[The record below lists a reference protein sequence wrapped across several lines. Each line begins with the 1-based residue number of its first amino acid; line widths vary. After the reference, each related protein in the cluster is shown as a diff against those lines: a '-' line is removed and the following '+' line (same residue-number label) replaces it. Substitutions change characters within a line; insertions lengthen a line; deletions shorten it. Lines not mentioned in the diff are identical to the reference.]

1 MTTESFAGPGCPSGL
16 APPETGPGG
25 VDFAPF
31 VKTSG
36 AGKSLTLL
44 VSGAKCG
51 GCLSKI
57 EKAASDLP
65 GMRDVRMNL
74 TTGKLSLKWTGELT
88 AGRAA
93 QAIAG
98 LGYGVAPFESSE
110 ADRNARHEER
120 ELLLALGVAG
130 FAMMNIMLLSV
141 SVWAGHGEMGEETR
155 RLMHWISGAIAL
167 PTVAFSGRP
176 FFRSAFNALKGGH
189 ANMDV
194 PISLAL
200 LLATSVSLFET
211 AMGGAHAYF
220 DAAVMLC
227 FFLLIGRF
235 LDARLRRRAHAAAHE
250 LAALQTTTA
259 TRLTTGGQTET
270 VRVADVAPGDLI
282 HLAPGERAGVDMQ
295 LVEGHTELDERL
307 VTGESAPRAASV
319 GMKVFSGTTNLQ
331 RAVTGRALAAAEDSL
346 MAEIARMLEA
356 GEQKRSAYRR
366 IADKAVAIYVP
377 AVHSIALLTFLGWT
391 LVGGAGLREAIFVAV
406 STLIITC
413 PCALALA
420 APVVQ
425 VVAASRLFRAGVYL
439 KSGDA
444 LERLATCDH
453 VVFDKTGT
461 LTLGRPV
468 LQRTPQA
475 DGVLM
480 RAASLARASRHP
492 LSRALVEAA
501 GSGSLASDVS
511 EHPGLGL
518 EGLVNGQPA
527 RLGSAEWVG
536 LDTGRDSGRETGAS
550 LWYCENGGEP
560 VALAFED
567 RLHDDARATI
577 EALKARGLGVEILS
591 GDRQAPVARAAAAL
605 GIDNFTAQASPRDK
619 TQRLETLAAEGR
631 RVLMVGDGL
640 NDAGALALAHASL
653 APGGAMDVSRS
664 ASDAVYSG
672 DGLEA
677 IVKVLRHSQ
686 TARARMLQNFAL
698 AGLYNLVAVPIA
710 VAGLVTPLVAAI
722 AMSASSI
729 VVTLNALRPGIGH
742 SGS

>member
-1 MTTESFAGPGCPSGL
+1 MTTDSFAGPGCPSGL

-25 VDFAPF
+25 VDYGPF
-31 VKTSG
+31 VKSSG
-36 AGKSLTLL
+36 NGHSLTLL
-44 VSGAKCG
+44 VTGAKCG

-57 EKAASDLP
+57 EKTAGALP

-74 TTGKLSLKWTGELT
+74 TTGKLSLKWTGDLT
-88 AGRAA
+88 GGAVAG
-93 QAIAG
+93 AIAD
-98 LGYGVAPFESSE
+98 LGYGVAPFEASD
-110 ADRNARHEER
+110 ADRKARSEER

-141 SVWAGHGEMGEETR
+141 SVWAGHGEMDHETR
-155 RLMHWISGAIAL
+155 TLMHWISAAIAL
-167 PTVAFSGRP
+167 PAVAFSGRP
-176 FFRSAFNALKGGH
+176 FFRSAFSALRGGH

-200 LLATSVSLFET
+200 ILATAISVFET

-259 TRLTTGGQTET
+259 TRVTPGGETES
-270 VRVADVAPGDLI
+270 VRVAEIQPGDLV
-282 HLAPGERAGVDMQ
+282 HLAPGERAAVDMQ
-295 LVEGHTELDERL
+295 LVDGETELDERL
-307 VTGESAPRAASV
+307 VTGESDPRAASP
-319 GMKVFSGTTNLQ
+319 GTKVFSGTVNLE
-331 RAVTGRALAAAEDSL
+331 RGVTGRALAAAEDSL
-346 MAEIARMLEA
+346 MAEIARMLDA

-366 IADKAVAIYVP
+366 IADKAVSIYVP
-377 AVHSIALLTFLGWT
+377 AVHSIALLTFLGWFFI
-391 LVGGAGLREAIFVAV
+391 GGAGLREAVFVAV

-444 LERLATCDH
+444 LERLATSDH

-468 LQRTPQA
+468 LERTPQA
-475 DGVLM
+475 EAVLM

-501 GSGSLASDVS
+501 GPGRLAEDVT
-511 EHPGLGL
+511 EHAGLGL
-518 EGLVNGQPA
+518 EGRVEGRRA

-536 LDTGRDSGRETGAS
+536 QPASDGGGAS
-550 LWYCENGGEP
+550 LWYVEDGDDP
-560 VALAFED
+560 VALDFED
-567 RLHDDARATI
+567 RMHEDARRTV

-591 GDRQAPVARAAAAL
+591 GDREAAVTGVARQL
-605 GIDNFTAQASPRDK
+605 GIETFTAQASPQEK
-619 TQRLETLAAEGR
+619 TRRLETLAAQGR
-631 RVLMVGDGL
+631 KVLMVGDGL

-672 DGLEA
+672 EGLSA
-677 IVKVLRHSQ
+677 ILRVLRLSG
-686 TARARMLQNFAL
+686 TARSRMLQNFGL
-698 AGLYNLVAVPIA
+698 AALYNVIAVPIA
-710 VAGLVTPLVAAI
+710 VAGFVTPLVAAV

-729 VVTLNALRPGIGH
+729 IVTLNALRPGL
-742 SGS
+742 SGRRKRALP

>member
-1 MTTESFAGPGCPSGL
+1 MTTESLSGPGCPSGL

-25 VDFAPF
+25 VDYSRFTRQTA
-31 VKTSG
+31 

-44 VSGAKCG
+44 VTGAKCG

-57 EKAASDLP
+57 EKAARVLP

-74 TTGKLSLKWTGELT
+74 TTGKLSLKWSGDLT
-88 AGRAA
+88 ASEAA
-93 QAIAG
+93 RAIAD
-98 LGYGVAPFESSE
+98 LGYGVAPFEASQ
-110 ADRNARHEER
+110 ADSKARSEER
-120 ELLLALGVAG
+120 DLLLALGVAG

-155 RLMHWISGAIAL
+155 TLMHWISAAIAL
-167 PTVAFSGRP
+167 PAVAFSGRP
-176 FFRSAFNALKGGH
+176 FFLSAFNALKGGH

-200 LLATSVSLFET
+200 LLATAVSLFET
-211 AMGGAHAYF
+211 AMGGEHAYF

-259 TRLTTGGQTET
+259 TRITSGGETES
-270 VRVADVAPGDLI
+270 VRVAEIAPGDLI
-282 HLAPGERAGVDMQ
+282 HLAPGERAAVDMQ
-295 LVEGHTELDERL
+295 LTEGETDLDERL
-307 VTGESAPRAASV
+307 VTGESLPRAAAQ
-319 GMKVFSGTTNLQ
+319 GAKVFSGTINLK

-346 MAEIARMLEA
+346 MAEIGRMLEA

-366 IADKAVAIYVP
+366 IADKAVSIYVP
-377 AVHSIALLTFLGWT
+377 TVHSIALLTFLGWY
-391 LVGGAGLREAIFVAV
+391 LVGGAGLREAVFVAV

-425 VVAASRLFRAGVYL
+425 VVAASRLFRNGVYL

-468 LQRTPQA
+468 LQQTQQA
-475 DGVLM
+475 DEVLM

-501 GSGSLASDVS
+501 GPGALASEVS
-511 EHPGLGL
+511 EHAGLGL
-518 EGLVNGQPA
+518 EGLIDGRPA

-536 LDTGRDSGRETGAS
+536 LDGEGGGGAS
-550 LWYCENGGEP
+550 LWYGEEGREP
-560 VALAFED
+560 VPLNFED
-567 RLHDDARATI
+567 QLHEDAHNTVS
-577 EALKARGLGVEILS
+577 ALRARGLGIEIVS
-591 GDRQAPVARAAAAL
+591 GDREEAVTSAAAAL
-605 GIDNFTAQASPRDK
+605 GITDYTAGASPQDK
-619 TQRLETLAAEGR
+619 TRRLEALSAQGR
-631 RVLMVGDGL
+631 KVLMVGDGL

-672 DGLEA
+672 EGLSA
-677 IVKVLRHSQ
+677 ILKVLRLSG
-686 TARARMLQNFAL
+686 TARSRMLQNFAL
-698 AGLYNLVAVPIA
+698 AALYNVIAVPIA

-729 VVTLNALRPGIGH
+729 IVTLNAMRPGFGRAK
-742 SGS
+742 G

>member
-1 MTTESFAGPGCPSGL
+1 MTTDSFAGPGCPSGL

-25 VDFAPF
+25 VDYAPF
-31 VKTSG
+31 VKSSG
-36 AGKSLTLL
+36 NGRSLTLL
-44 VSGAKCG
+44 VTGAKCG

-57 EKAASDLP
+57 EKTAGALP

-74 TTGKLSLKWTGELT
+74 TTGKLSLKWTGALT
-88 AGRAA
+88 GGEAA
-93 QAIAG
+93 RAIAD
-98 LGYGVAPFESSE
+98 LGYGVAPFEASQ
-110 ADRNARHEER
+110 ADQKARSEER

-141 SVWAGHGEMGEETR
+141 SVWAGHGEMGTETR
-155 RLMHWISGAIAL
+155 TLMHWISAAIAL
-167 PTVAFSGRP
+167 PAVAFSGRP
-176 FFRSAFNALKGGH
+176 FFRSAYNALRGGH

-200 LLATSVSLFET
+200 LLATAVSLFET
-211 AMGGAHAYF
+211 AMGGQHAYF

-259 TRLTTGGQTET
+259 TRLNAGGEPEA
-270 VRVADVAPGDLI
+270 VRVSQIAPGDLI
-282 HLAPGERAGVDMQ
+282 HLAPGERAAVDME
-295 LVEGHTELDERL
+295 LVDGETELDERL
-307 VTGESAPRAASV
+307 VTGESAPRAAAT
-319 GMKVFSGTTNLQ
+319 GARVFSGTVNLK

-346 MAEIARMLEA
+346 MAEIGRMLEA

-366 IADKAVAIYVP
+366 IADKAVSIYVP
-377 AVHSIALLTFLGWT
+377 AVHSIALMTFLGWYFIA
-391 LVGGAGLREAIFVAV
+391 GAGLREAIFVAV

-444 LERLATCDH
+444 LERLATCNH

-468 LQRTPQA
+468 LERTPEA
-475 DGVLM
+475 DAVLTG
-480 RAASLARASRHP
+480 AASLARASRHP

-501 GSGSLASDVS
+501 GPGMLAAEVT
-511 EHPGLGL
+511 EHAGLGL
-518 EGLVNGQPA
+518 EGFVDGRRA

-536 LDTGRDSGRETGAS
+536 LDAARGGGAS
-550 LWYCENGGEP
+550 LWYVEDGCQP
-560 VALAFED
+560 VPLHFED
-567 RLHDDARATI
+567 RLHDDAHRTV
-577 EALKARGLGVEILS
+577 EALRARGLDVEILS
-591 GDRQAPVARAAAAL
+591 GDREAAVARAAGAL
-605 GIDNFTAQASPRDK
+605 GISRFTAGASPQDK
-619 TQRLETLAAEGR
+619 SRRLEALAGEGR
-631 RVLMVGDGL
+631 KVLMVGDGL

-672 DGLEA
+672 EGLAA
-677 IVKVLRHSQ
+677 ILKVLRLSG
-686 TARARMLQNFAL
+686 TARSRMLQNFGL
-698 AGLYNLVAVPIA
+698 AALYNVIAVPIA

-729 VVTLNALRPGIGH
+729 VVTLNALRPGFGRT
-742 SGS
+742 GS